1 MEDVSLSANSRLARE
16 NVSLTDPTAGENVS
30 LSSLLIHDL
39 LGKMSIFI
47 LTYDWLEK
55 NSIFLLIRDRLEK
68 TSVFLLFHDW
78 LGKKGTLFFLK
89 SFMLVTGW
97 ERKECHSFY
106 RLMTSHS
113 WVIRLGRI
121 SVYSH

>member
-89 SFMLVTGW
+89 HLCS
-97 ERKECHSFY
+97 
-106 RLMTSHS
+106 
-113 WVIRLGRI
+113 
-121 SVYSH
+121 